1 VRGITNEKD
10 TTVFAPVFLCD
21 DTVDAPMRQT
31 YEVSIQ
37 IGDLKSIMDPL
48 NHILGLE
55 VLDILWIDSASEE
68 PFFRLCSYWVG
79 TEVIK
84 ISCSDTATFQ
94 RIDEPG
100 NEIPGIGMAGTQRC
114 F

>member
-1 VRGITNEKD
+1 
-10 TTVFAPVFLCD
+10 
-21 DTVDAPMRQT
+21 
-31 YEVSIQ
+31 
-37 IGDLKSIMDPL
+37 MDPL

-68 PFFRLCSYWVG
+68 PFFRLCRYWVG

-100 NEIPGIGMAGTQRC
+100 NEVPGIGMVGTQRC
-114 F
+114 FEMGRDHIDNISFSVPLNAEFVSETTTTIRSDDITSFKPANTR